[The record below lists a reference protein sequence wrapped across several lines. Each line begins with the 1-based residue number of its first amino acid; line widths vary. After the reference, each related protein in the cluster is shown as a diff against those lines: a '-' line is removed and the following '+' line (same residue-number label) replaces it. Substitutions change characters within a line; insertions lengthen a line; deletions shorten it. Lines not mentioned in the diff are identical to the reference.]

1 MSEHGDTAQAGPA
14 DDDGSDFPVRDI
26 VDRLEACARADEVA
40 LGDLVRAFG
49 TASFVSVMMVPAL
62 LVVSPLSGIPF
73 FSSICGLTI
82 AFIAGQMLLRRHH
95 LYLPETV
102 TRRRLPGHKLRAALK
117 RMRRVA
123 DFLDRHSR
131 KGRLARLVG
140 NGGRIVPQLLCVI
153 SGVLMPVLELVP
165 FSSSVLGMAV
175 LAFSIALLTR
185 DGVFVLVGLAILGG
199 AAAVPLFVLQGG
211 G

>member
-1 MSEHGDTAQAGPA
+1 MSEHDDTAQPGPA
-14 DDDGSDFPVRDI
+14 NVGSDTPVRDV

-49 TASFVSVMMVPAL
+49 AASFVSTMMVPAI
-62 LVVSPLSGIPF
+62 LVVSPMSGIPF
-73 FSSICGLTI
+73 FSSFCGLTI
-82 AFIAGQMLLRRHH
+82 AFIAGQMLVRRSH

-102 TRRRLPGHKLRAALK
+102 TRRRLPGDKLRAALK

-123 DFLDRHSR
+123 DFLDRHTR
-131 KGRLARLVG
+131 KGRLPRLVG

-211 G
+211 A